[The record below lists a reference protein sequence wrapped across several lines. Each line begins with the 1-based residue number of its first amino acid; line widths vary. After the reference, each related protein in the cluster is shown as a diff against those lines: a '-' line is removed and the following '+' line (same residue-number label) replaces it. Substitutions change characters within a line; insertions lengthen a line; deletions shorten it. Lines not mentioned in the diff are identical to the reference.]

1 MALGLAALAAIA
13 AVAPATSQADVRVMS
28 RNLYLGADL
37 SPGTSAGS
45 FQELVNAAGQIL
57 HQVDQNDFRIR
68 AKVLAHE
75 ILNQNPD
82 LVGLQEGAL
91 WRKAPCTDNP
101 LSFTATQVRPGGD
114 FLGLLLSELN
124 KDGRHYRMVVSEPEF
139 DFQVW
144 ANMDGNEST
153 SAPGCPY
160 GSETEGRLT
169 MRDAILARTGGRVI
183 TSDPQAA
190 HFNTLLQVKPGGFP
204 LNVTR
209 GWTSVD
215 ARVTGEPKFRFVNTH
230 LEAFDNQPSNHTNQD
245 TDVRNGRVREAQA
258 NELFASGGPAD
269 SHLPVILLGDLNSDT
284 KTPLKPGDQLADRDL
299 LNAGFV
305 ERSTYDPLGCC
316 LNADVLTAGGGGS
329 VSDFDHKVDHVMTND
344 PSQVRLVKSRVTGRY
359 PTNGYWG
366 SDHAGLSSVL
376 AFK

>member
-1 MALGLAALAAIA
+1 M
-13 AVAPATSQADVRVMS
+13 
-28 RNLYLGADL
+28 
-37 SPGTSAGS
+37 
-45 FQELVNAAGQIL
+45 
-57 HQVDQNDFRIR
+57 
-68 AKVLAHE
+68 
-75 ILNQNPD
+75 
-82 LVGLQEGAL
+82 
-91 WRKAPCTDNP
+91 
-101 LSFTATQVRPGGD
+101 
-114 FLGLLLSELN
+114 
-124 KDGRHYRMVVSEPEF
+124 
-139 DFQVW
+139 
-144 ANMDGNEST
+144 
-153 SAPGCPY
+153 
-160 GSETEGRLT
+160 
-169 MRDAILARTGGRVI
+169 
-183 TSDPQAA
+183 
-190 HFNTLLQVKPGGFP
+190 KPGGFP

-329 VSDFDHKVDHVMTND
+329 VSDFDHKVDHVMTERSE
-344 PSQVRLVKSRVTGRY
+344 PGPPGQVARHRPASDERVLGLRPRRSLERPGVQVGTPPGQRSAPPALGGAGRSHALRAT
-359 PTNGYWG
+359 PARPLTAGKHLLA
-366 SDHAGLSSVL
+366 SDSD
-376 AFK
+376 FFRERFRRRT